1 MSGALVLK
9 KLAIGVLAWAALP
22 LVGHASILEGSAS
35 PESVLRYGDDLLVA
49 NVGAKLEPTAKDG
62 NGFIGRF
69 QQGKVLE
76 KDIFAGKVMLNA
88 PKGMGIYKDVLYVAD
103 IDRIVGIDLKAKQQ
117 VLELSFAE
125 QGAGFLNDVVI
136 TDAGVLYISATDK
149 GAIYSVDL
157 AKGDAKPAIAKLPI
171 APLPGPNGLFF
182 DAQKQRLIVASFGV
196 NKTPGELGIVD
207 LRNNSYSVVPGVH
220 GLFDGVSLLNEQTL
234 LTSDWGKF
242 ERGAGELKQVD
253 LVSGKV
259 TVVRQG
265 LSGPADFVMLGEGE
279 YALPNMMDGSIVVE
293 NLKH

>member
-1 MSGALVLK
+1 MSGAWVLK
-9 KLAIGVLAWAALP
+9 KLAIGVLACAALP
-22 LVGHASILEGSAS
+22 LMGHASILEGSAS
-35 PESVLRYGDDLLVA
+35 PESLLRYGSDILVA

-69 QQGKVLE
+69 QQGKALE
-76 KDIFAGKVMLNA
+76 KDIFAGKVLLNA
-88 PKGMGIYKDVLYVAD
+88 PKGMGVYKDVLYVAD

-125 QGAGFLNDVVI
+125 QGVGFLNDVAI
-136 TDAGVLYISATDK
+136 TDVGVLYVSATDK
-149 GAIYSVDL
+149 GLIYSIDL
-157 AKGDAKPAIAKLPI
+157 ARGGAKPTIAQLPI

-182 DAQKQRLIVASFGV
+182 DAQKQRLIVASFGTD
-196 NKTPGELGIVD
+196 KTSGELGIVD
-207 LRNNSYSVVPGVH
+207 LRNNSYSAVPGVH
-220 GLFDGVSLLNEQTL
+220 GLFDGISLLGEQTV

-242 ERGAGELKQVD
+242 EKGAGELKQVD
-253 LVSGKV
+253 LISGKV

-265 LSGPADFVMLGEGE
+265 LSGPADFVMLSEEE